1 MINYVEA
8 VNFIPLFLVKK
19 GVEVYWKMAIA
30 LNLALCIE
38 AFDL

>member
-1 MINYVEA
+1 MINYVET
-8 VNFIPLFLVKK
+8 VNFNPLFWVEK
-19 GVEVYWKMAIA
+19 GVEVYWKMAIT